1 MNRASKRARNHARA
15 HAQTG
20 LELVTKMMVIAIV
33 AAVVAGV
40 LWAQTPQNQV
50 ELEDRIEQLTA
61 ELDQARQK
69 VDDLRR
75 SGRIAELQ
83 EMRKPPLIVLP
94 NDTFRFASGK
104 AELSWEFERRLLE
117 LVPQIRQN
125 QQDFRANTLFVIGH
139 TDTVPMGGNGC
150 TSRRATHRVR
160 EQRTPHLQLL
170 FQPGTRH
177 GPRRGSLKVPA
188 KPRPSRPDDRP
199 ALSGQPIRRRLAD
212 PPLPE
217 RKCRPKPTTG
227 TPHIYPPGFVTAAT

>member
-104 AELSWEFERRLLE
+104 AELSWDFEDRLRD

-150 TSRRATHRVR
+150 TSDEQLIAYANSERSTFNSCSNLELAMARAVAVSKF
-160 EQRTPHLQLL
+160 LQNQGLQGL
-170 FQPGTRH
+170 TI
-177 GPRRGSLKVPA
+177 VP
-188 KPRPSRPDDRP
+188 
-199 ALSGQPIRRRLAD
+199 LSAGNLYGEGWQIHPYQSGNAD
-212 PPLPE
+212 PSL
-217 RKCRPKPTTG
+217 RQVRLFFSRLG
-227 TPHIYPPGFVTAAT
+227 T

>member
-83 EMRKPPLIVLP
+83 EMRKPPLIVLTQRHVP
-94 NDTFRFASGK
+94 FRLG
-104 AELSWEFERRLLE
+104 
-117 LVPQIRQN
+117 
-125 QQDFRANTLFVIGH
+125 
-139 TDTVPMGGNGC
+139 
-150 TSRRATHRVR
+150 
-160 EQRTPHLQLL
+160 
-170 FQPGTRH
+170 
-177 GPRRGSLKVPA
+177 
-188 KPRPSRPDDRP
+188 
-199 ALSGQPIRRRLAD
+199 
-212 PPLPE
+212 
-217 RKCRPKPTTG
+217 
-227 TPHIYPPGFVTAAT
+227 